1 MKKLYIIVGP
11 KFEPEIP
18 KERHVSGTRQPRS
31 DRTNEDSGWPGRVG
45 PPPGAQRAGDIQH
58 TPRAARQRVRQRLHI
73 LSGIRRRDACESA
86 KPYDISSFLPFHPFI
101 SSTRSF
107 CQLYRFL
114 HENFHLELS
123 TFWMYWEE
131 YLDETSG
138 WSFLF
143 LCSKIKM

>member
-1 MKKLYIIVGP
+1 MKELYIIVGP
-11 KFEPEIP
+11 NFEPEIP

-86 KPYDISSFLPFHPFI
+86 NKTLWHFIVPTLSSFHFVNTFLLPTVPFSAWKL
-101 SSTRSF
+101 SSWIINVLNVLGRVFRRNERMILLVS
-107 CQLYRFL
+107 L
-114 HENFHLELS
+114 
-123 TFWMYWEE
+123 
-131 YLDETSG
+131 
-138 WSFLF
+138 
-143 LCSKIKM
+143 